1 MKMRLF
7 KTLLIVSIIN
17 CFVIQEANAQDENN
31 LWVFGFGINAVDYF
45 PVLNAT
51 NHPGFDTSR
60 GNQDG
65 FFNEITNAE
74 DHWNIFAPRISVTR
88 YWKSRISFD
97 AAVSVNRIEKIGDI
111 KVDDPYSYYAI
122 DAHVQYSLVNPENYF
137 TPFLFTG
144 GGYTFADKSGGTFN
158 VGIGGNYW
166 FTEKYG
172 FSAQG
177 SYKYNSPD
185 FSLKPHVF
193 YSFSIIIKPNAMSQ
207 RRYKWNA
214 RKKFNWRNGR

>member
-1 MKMRLF
+1 MKISLF
-7 KTLLIVSIIN
+7 KIILLFLIIN
-17 CFVIQEANAQDENN
+17 CFFIQETKAQDENN
-31 LWVFGFGINAVDYF
+31 LWVFGIGINAVDYF
-45 PVLNAT
+45 PALDVYT
-51 NHPGFDTSR
+51 
-60 GNQDG
+60 GNPDG

-97 AAVSVNRIEKIGDI
+97 AAVSVNRIERIGDRL
-111 KVDDPYSYYAI
+111 VDDPYLYYAF
-122 DAHVQYSLVNPENYF
+122 DAHVQYCLVNPENYF

-144 GGYTFADKSGGTFN
+144 GGYTFEDKSGGTFN

-185 FSLKPHVF
+185 FSLRPHVF
-193 YSFSIIIKPNAMSQ
+193 YSFSIIIKPNAYN
-207 RRYKWNA
+207 RRYKWNSRA
-214 RKKFNWRNGR
+214 RKKFGWRNGK

>member
-1 MKMRLF
+1 MRIRLF
-7 KTLLIVSIIN
+7 KTLVVFSIIN
-17 CFVIQEANAQDENN
+17 CFLIQETKAQDEYN

-45 PVLNAT
+45 PTLNAT
-51 NHPGFDTSR
+51 NFPDRDPST

-65 FFNEITNAE
+65 FFNELTNAE

-88 YWKSRISFD
+88 YWKSRISLD
-97 AAVSVNRIEKIGDI
+97 AAVSVNRIERIGDN
-111 KVDDPYSYYAI
+111 VVEDPYTYYAI
-122 DAHVQYSLVNPENYF
+122 DGHLQYCLVNPENYF
-137 TPFLFTG
+137 TPFLFAG
-144 GGYTFADKSGGTFN
+144 GGYTFADKSGGTVN

-185 FSLKPHVF
+185 FSLRPHVF
-193 YSFSIIIKPNAMSQ
+193 YSFSIIIKPNAQ

-214 RKKFNWRNGR
+214 RKRFNWRNGK